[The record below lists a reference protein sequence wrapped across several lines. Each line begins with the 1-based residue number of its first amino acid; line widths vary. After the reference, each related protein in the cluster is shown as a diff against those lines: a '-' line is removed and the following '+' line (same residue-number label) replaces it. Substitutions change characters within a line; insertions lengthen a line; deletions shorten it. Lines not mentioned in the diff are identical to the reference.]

1 MAASDNIGSQF
12 DDYMQP
18 HWDEHGQ
25 GMLFSPEVGTGLHT
39 DPISRKRRME
49 LASTISGYDRGYDD
63 PMERIEVIRNID
75 TSKIPLAHLRMVSDS
90 GIKVR
95 KMRNNENSTAVGRI
109 NYSIYVDDSGNSTLK
124 GGVIDIGNNFND
136 RFNNLKP
143 TLTHE
148 IGHAVHIIQNPAA
161 IVAGSSKT
169 KQGYS
174 GYAEGIADGYADKY
188 SGHYLSRPASGL
200 TPSAYPEA
208 FRSNEQ
214 AMKEKRNS
222 FNNKYKDLNKS
233 EIFDQVTTDLKRESI
248 ENNALYQAMRK
259 HVGGGGDIPTVT
271 EATAIRGLGLR
282 PNKRARG
289 KQRRLP
295 GVDW

>member
-1 MAASDNIGSQF
+1 MAASDSIGSQF

-95 KMRNNENSTAVGRI
+95 KMRDEGDTAASGRI
-109 NYSIYVDDSGNSTLK
+109 RYAINKKSGTLE
-124 GGVIDIGNNFND
+124 GGVVEVNIDGS
-136 RFNNLKP
+136 KP
-143 TLTHE
+143 LNPRLTHE
-148 IGHAVHIIQNPAA
+148 IGHAIHIIQNPAA
-161 IVAGSSKT
+161 IAAGTSQT
-169 KQGYS
+169 RQGIS
-174 GYAEGIADGYADKY
+174 GYMEGIADGYADKY
-188 SGHYLSRPASGL
+188 SGPFSSHPFLTK
-200 TPSAYPEA
+200 TPSGYPEA

-214 AMKEKRNS
+214 AMKEKRNT
-222 FNNKYKDLNKS
+222 FNNKDKDANKS
-233 EIFDQVTTDLKRESI
+233 EIFDQVTTDLKREGI

-259 HVGGGGDIPTVT
+259 HVGGGGNIPFATESTV
-271 EATAIRGLGLR
+271 IRGLGLR